1 MYSFFKTLT
10 DTEIFILLPLS
21 ACLALFII
29 TLILRR
35 FRFTL
40 FSNHYDADI
49 LDTATQNTMS
59 GAYVVLG
66 FVLVLAM
73 TTLSDMDS
81 KISQEATAIRSLERL
96 LILEGTPQSNAA
108 RKQLMNYVSSV
119 LNDEWPALKNG
130 QPNEKTAGAM
140 KDFFSSLD
148 NIDPKTAKDVMIYS
162 KILDKADEVAQL
174 RNARMFSVQNNLP
187 STFYH
192 VSLLSLLGVLIISA
206 LRLLEATTMRVIAL
220 TTQIA
225 ILTVMFSAVVII
237 DLPYL
242 GDTTISPEAIVL
254 VHESMKTRDA
264 ASK

>member
-1 MYSFFKTLT
+1 MYSFFKTLS

-21 ACLALFII
+21 ACFVLFII
-29 TLILRR
+29 TLLLRR
-35 FRFTL
+35 FKFTL
-40 FSNHYDADI
+40 FLNHYDPDI

-96 LILEGTPQSNAA
+96 LTLEGSPQSTGA
-108 RKQLMNYVSSV
+108 RKQLMNYVDSV
-119 LNDEWPALKNG
+119 LNDEWPTLKNG
-130 QPNEKTAGAM
+130 QANPKTADAM
-140 KDFFSSLD
+140 REFFTSLD
-148 NIDPKTAKDVMIYS
+148 SINPKSAKDVMIYS

-174 RNARMFSVQNNLP
+174 RNARLFSVQNNLP

-206 LRLLEATTMRVIAL
+206 LRLVEATTMRVLAL

-242 GDTTISPEAIVL
+242 GDTTISPETITAVY
-254 VHESMKTRDA
+254 ESMKTRDA
-264 ASK
+264 ASQ